1 MRPLSLTVEGFTCFS
16 ERQPP
21 LDFGNLH
28 LFAITGPTGA
38 GKSSIL
44 DAMTFALYGYVP
56 RLGKAGADLI
66 TSGRDRLAVEFAFAV
81 GERTF
86 RVARTL
92 RRKQSAKVVLDETT
106 AGKVRPLDGASVK
119 IADFDPITP
128 VAADGQ
134 TLSAEVMRILENT
147 IREAAAAP
155 TLNDALEI
163 GYAAFGVSACTAA
176 VREGISAFQERRARD
191 FAKTG

>member
-1 MRPLSLTVEGFTCFS
+1 M
-16 ERQPP
+16 
-21 LDFGNLH
+21 
-28 LFAITGPTGA
+28 
-38 GKSSIL
+38 
-44 DAMTFALYGYVP
+44 
-56 RLGKAGADLI
+56 
-66 TSGRDRLAVEFAFAV
+66 
-81 GERTF
+81 
-86 RVARTL
+86 L
-92 RRKQSAKVVLDETT
+92 RRAERLTAEAAHDMGIVAALAEDYASLIAAAVAQVHAL

-176 VREGISAFQERRARD
+176 VREGISAFQERRAPD